1 MTSKLRIAA
10 ATVTAALAL
19 GVAAPMANA
28 VEASRT
34 PAVSAAQIEAVT
46 NPAQMSAITTVL
58 ASQQGKTEAAKSA
71 VNPDLLDAAK
81 DIVAYIKKYLARE
94 YAKAKAAAKK
104 GYVAFVKWVNTLKP
118 DNPVRIVLEIG
129 GKKLID
135 IVITLLKK

>member
-34 PAVSAAQIEAVT
+34 PVVSAAQVEAVT
-46 NPAQMSAITTVL
+46 NPAQVNAISTAL
-58 ASQQGKTEAAKSA
+58 ASQRGEAVTAKA
-71 VNPDLLDAAK
+71 ATNPDLLEAAK
-81 DIVAYIKKYLARE
+81 DIVAYIKKYLAKE
-94 YAKAKAAAKK
+94 YSKAKAAAKK
-104 GYVAFVKWVNTLKP
+104 GYAAFIKWVKSLKP

-129 GKKLID
+129 GKKLIE